1 MSVFKIKK
9 NVSAKPGDPN
19 YDLFELACKVSA
31 KRMFPNFGNVSASY
45 NIPTWE
51 GASMDSPD
59 DEYATMGCVEGG
71 ETIRYMID
79 NVEYIEPFR
88 VAYDRV
94 TQILTEQTYSKNT
107 DYVDTSK
114 TDIKIWDSSSNDFVQ
129 VKKFIR
135 NRSVNNWNVIKFNKG
150 YSLTATSDHP
160 LPVIG
165 KGRTFVKDL
174 KVGDKIPLSD
184 SMSEFVQVLE
194 ITAGCPDDKDSR
206 YSYDVETVTD
216 RFDVSGL
223 QSHNCRTRVFTNIR
237 NNGING
243 SVGRGNLS
251 FTSINLPRLAILAGR
266 GNIDKFFRLLDNMMD
281 LVHRQL
287 QERFEIQCMRH
298 PRNYPFLM
306 GQGLWRGSENLG
318 PDDDI
323 RDALKNGTQGVG
335 FIGLAECLVALTGKH
350 HGESEDSQK
359 LGLRIVGHMRELTD
373 RWSIEEGMNYSVL
386 GTPAEGLSGRFIKI
400 DQKRFGKI
408 PGVTDREYY
417 TNSSHVPVYY
427 PISAFKKIDIE
438 APYHKLENGG
448 HICYIEM
455 DGDPAKNIKAFKKIV
470 QYAYDHDI
478 GYFAINHAIDRD
490 PVCGYTGIIND
501 VCPRCGRREGEA
513 MTMENWIKIHNKF
526 YSANTCS
533 CGYCGDTNEEAD
545 RMRMANFTDQVK

>member
-59 DEYATMGCVEGG
+59 DEYATMG
-71 ETIRYMID
+71 
-79 NVEYIEPFR
+79 
-88 VAYDRV
+88 
-94 TQILTEQTYSKNT
+94 
-107 DYVDTSK
+107 
-114 TDIKIWDSSSNDFVQ
+114 
-129 VKKFIR
+129 
-135 NRSVNNWNVIKFNKG
+135 
-150 YSLTATSDHP
+150 
-160 LPVIG
+160 
-165 KGRTFVKDL
+165 
-174 KVGDKIPLSD
+174 
-184 SMSEFVQVLE
+184 
-194 ITAGCPDDKDSR
+194 
-206 YSYDVETVTD
+206 
-216 RFDVSGL
+216 
-223 QSHNCRTRVFTNIR
+223 CRTRVFTNIR

-417 TNSSHVPVYY
+417 TNSSH
-427 PISAFKKIDIE
+427 K
-438 APYHKLENGG
+438 
-448 HICYIEM
+448 
-455 DGDPAKNIKAFKKIV
+455 
-470 QYAYDHDI
+470 Q
-478 GYFAINHAIDRD
+478 
-490 PVCGYTGIIND
+490 
-501 VCPRCGRREGEA
+501 
-513 MTMENWIKIHNKF
+513 
-526 YSANTCS
+526 
-533 CGYCGDTNEEAD
+533 YCGI
-545 RMRMANFTDQVK
+545 MQ

>member
-1 MSVFKIKK
+1 MQYIAQVPFSSLNFGTDTSYEGRLVIQQLLIATDEGLGNGETPIFPVQVFKIKK

-71 ETIRYMID
+71 ETIRYKID

-94 TQILTEQTYSKNT
+94 TQILNEQAYSKNT
-107 DYVDTSK
+107 DYIDTSK

-135 NRSVNNWNVIKFNKG
+135 NRNINNWNVIKFNKG

-165 KGRTFVKDL
+165 KGRTFVRDL
-174 KVGDKIPLSD
+174 KVGDMILVSN

-194 ITAGCPDDKDSR
+194 VTTGCPDDKDSR

-223 QSHNCRTRVFTNIR
+223 QSHNCRTRVFTNVR

-287 QERFEIQCMRH
+287 RERFEIQCMRH

-386 GTPAEGLSGRFIKI
+386 GTPAEGLQGRFIKI

-417 TNSSHVPVYY
+417 TNSSH
-427 PISAFKKIDIE
+427 K
-438 APYHKLENGG
+438 
-448 HICYIEM
+448 
-455 DGDPAKNIKAFKKIV
+455 
-470 QYAYDHDI
+470 Q
-478 GYFAINHAIDRD
+478 
-490 PVCGYTGIIND
+490 
-501 VCPRCGRREGEA
+501 
-513 MTMENWIKIHNKF
+513 
-526 YSANTCS
+526 
-533 CGYCGDTNEEAD
+533 YCGI
-545 RMRMANFTDQVK
+545 MQ

>member
-1 MSVFKIKK
+1 MQYIAQVPFSSLNFGTDTSYEGRLVIQQLLIATDEGLGNGETPIFPVSVFKIKK

-59 DEYATMGCVEGG
+59 DEYATMG
-71 ETIRYMID
+71 
-79 NVEYIEPFR
+79 
-88 VAYDRV
+88 
-94 TQILTEQTYSKNT
+94 
-107 DYVDTSK
+107 
-114 TDIKIWDSSSNDFVQ
+114 
-129 VKKFIR
+129 
-135 NRSVNNWNVIKFNKG
+135 
-150 YSLTATSDHP
+150 
-160 LPVIG
+160 
-165 KGRTFVKDL
+165 
-174 KVGDKIPLSD
+174 
-184 SMSEFVQVLE
+184 
-194 ITAGCPDDKDSR
+194 
-206 YSYDVETVTD
+206 
-216 RFDVSGL
+216 
-223 QSHNCRTRVFTNIR
+223 CRTRVFTNIR

-306 GQGLWRGSENLG
+306 GQGLWKGSENLG

-323 RDALKNGTQGVG
+323 RDALKNGTQGIG

-417 TNSSHVPVYY
+417 TNSSH
-427 PISAFKKIDIE
+427 K
-438 APYHKLENGG
+438 
-448 HICYIEM
+448 
-455 DGDPAKNIKAFKKIV
+455 
-470 QYAYDHDI
+470 Q
-478 GYFAINHAIDRD
+478 
-490 PVCGYTGIIND
+490 
-501 VCPRCGRREGEA
+501 
-513 MTMENWIKIHNKF
+513 
-526 YSANTCS
+526 
-533 CGYCGDTNEEAD
+533 YCGI
-545 RMRMANFTDQVK
+545 MQ